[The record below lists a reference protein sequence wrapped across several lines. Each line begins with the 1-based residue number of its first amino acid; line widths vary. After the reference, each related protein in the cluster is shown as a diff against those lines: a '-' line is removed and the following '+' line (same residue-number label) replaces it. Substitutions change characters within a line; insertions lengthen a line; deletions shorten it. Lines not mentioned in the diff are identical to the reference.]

1 MASMHEHRTTIIH
14 IVTRYKCR
22 GGSVVRDS
30 DPRGFAMVMATG
42 IVSVAL
48 RLPLI
53 RQTGTAAVWVAA
65 AAWAVVLGGMVA
77 SPAGKR

>member
-1 MASMHEHRTTIIH
+1 
-14 IVTRYKCR
+14 
-22 GGSVVRDS
+22 
-30 DPRGFAMVMATG
+30 MVMATG